1 MFNFRFTWPSFPF
14 TYNLLSTIWT
24 NQVHPELIWTVYTWT
39 WSFPSLKKFS
49 TWIWPLQCVA
59 PYKGIQDSLGFWIP
73 RRVFRILGTGFQYLS
88 VKLGFWIL
96 IIRAIPDSLSGI
108 PDSQPRIPDSTFKF
122 FPDSGFHKRKNEGK
136 FSVNIAPN
144 LSTELISLKDP
155 ACKARLGYNNVT
167 RGMGRKNLRKR
178 FNFCLRRIS

>member
-49 TWIWPLQCVA
+49 TWIWPLQCVV

-73 RRVFRILGTGFQYLS
+73 RLVFRILGTGFQYLS

-96 IIRAIPDSLSGI
+96 IVRAIPDSLSGI

-122 FPDSGFHKRKNEGK
+122 FFGFRVPQAKKWGEVFRKHSSKSLYWANISEG
-136 FSVNIAPN
+136 S
-144 LSTELISLKDP
+144 
-155 ACKARLGYNNVT
+155 RL
-167 RGMGRKNLRKR
+167 
-178 FNFCLRRIS
+178 

>member
-1 MFNFRFTWPSFPF
+1 MNKSGSSRINLHCLHLNLIISFVKKIF
-14 TYNLLSTIWT
+14 HLNLTFAVCR
-24 NQVHPELIWTVYTWT
+24 Q
-39 WSFPSLKKFS
+39 
-49 TWIWPLQCVA
+49 

-96 IIRAIPDSLSGI
+96 IVRAIPDSLSGI

-144 LSTELISLKDP
+144 LSTELISLRDP
-155 ACKARLGYNNVT
+155 ACKAHLGYNNVT

-178 FNFCLRRIS
+178 FHFCLRRIS